1 MKSYLDK
8 TFVIEDPQ
16 ARIRLDDDFLQSVME
31 GGKPKL
37 IPKGTKIRVSD
48 AKVFKDL
55 VFVRAEGFGWTAKN
69 NLKNHF
75 LNETIATFPPVDK
88 SQKGAN
94 AAWDAGKFLKQIT
107 LVQIVGANDTLKYVS
122 EEIIEF
128 YLSLVNAAE
137 KDGVLLPLK
146 SGFRTFASQQ
156 HLFNGFKKKLP
167 GFNLAA
173 APGFSNHQD
182 GLAYDFA
189 ISGFNGNPLY
199 DWLKKNGPKHGFVR
213 TVNKEPWH
221 WEHRP
226 KVAKTGAFKIAR
238 VTDDK

>member
-8 TFVIEDPQ
+8 TFLVEDPQ
-16 ARIRLDDDFLQSVME
+16 SRIRKADDLLSPVME
-31 GGKPKL
+31 NGKPKL
-37 IPKGTKIRVSD
+37 IPKGTKVKIID

-55 VFVRAEGFGWTAKN
+55 VFVNVEGFGWTAKN

-75 LNETIATFPPVDK
+75 LNETIATFPPADNSK
-88 SQKGAN
+88 KGAN
-94 AAWDAGKFLKQIT
+94 AAWDAGNFLKQIT
-107 LVQIVGANDTLKYVS
+107 LIQIVGANDTLKYVS
-122 EEIIEF
+122 EEVAEF
-128 YLSLVNAAE
+128 YLKLVNAAE

-146 SGFRTFASQQ
+146 SGFRTFASQE
-156 HLFNGFKKKLP
+156 HLFKGFKKKLP

-182 GLAYDFA
+182 GFAYDFA

-221 WEHRP
+221 WEYRP
-226 KVAKTGAFKIAR
+226 KVAATGAFKIAR